1 LWHVLTFLA
10 LWEQADEMAV
20 RIVERLASARGGLL
34 PVGDKSS
41 PEEIQN
47 EFPGAS
53 KASFKRAVA
62 TLYKER
68 KVQPSPYSIQ
78 LVDLSNDEP
87 VLSSD
92 EAKVQ

>member
-1 LWHVLTFLA
+1 M
-10 LWEQADEMAV
+10 EQADEMAV
-20 RIVERLASARGGLL
+20 RIMDRLAWTRGGLV

-41 PEEIQN
+41 PEDIQS

-62 TLYKER
+62 TLYREG
-68 KVQPSPYSIQ
+68 KVQPGPYSIQ
-78 LVDLSNDEP
+78 LMNLANDEP

-92 EAKVQ
+92 EAEEE